1 MQLGDTFLMPCP
13 GFIPKIPHLWIV
25 ISDPA
30 KCGGF
35 FVMVNLTKN
44 VNRAGKDCEL
54 NIGDH
59 QWVDQKCY
67 VNFADAL
74 EITPIQEKMI
84 NQLIASKAI
93 TMHFPIDGNVLQRII
108 EAGKQSKALAPKY
121 KKYL

>member
-1 MQLGDTFLMPCP
+1 
-13 GFIPKIPHLWIV
+13 
-25 ISDPA
+25 SDPA

-93 TMHFPIDGNVLQRII
+93 TMHFPIDCFALGLLDSELSVFMQQLQAQGS
-108 EAGKQSKALAPKY
+108 AGEPGLA
-121 KKYL
+121 